1 MSLSKKPVSTAAL
14 LAACISTPAMA
25 YSYTGVGNVG
35 GWDDINGSTTTTA
48 VLDESDYTID
58 ASFSAVDSALRNTF
72 ATWDAVASAQN
83 LNFNMLADNGGNYD
97 ALDTYPS
104 VDPGANYTYANI
116 TMGGWDS
123 ATWFSNSF
131 GSTNIL
137 AVSISGTIGGT
148 WVSDI
153 FFNDGYNWTTG
164 GSGGFDIE
172 TVMLHELGHSLGLG
186 HEDTNSSIM
195 ASVYGGVNRT
205 LEQDDID
212 GITSLYAGDGGGDGG
227 GGGNGK
233 GGGKPDKGDGGGG
246 GGGGGDNPNK
256 GKGKNKLTAND
267 FILEGIHFTYATLDG
282 GEADLVAVNSFASSL
297 SAVPEPTSLATL
309 ALGGLVLLRRRRR

>member
-1 MSLSKKPVSTAAL
+1 MSLPNKPLSTAAL

-25 YSYTGVGNVG
+25 YTYTGAGIAG
-35 GWDDINGSTTTTA
+35 GWDDITGSTTTTA
-48 VLDESDYTID
+48 VLDASDYTSD

-83 LNFNMLADNGGNYD
+83 LNFNLLADNGGNYD
-97 ALDTYPS
+97 AFDAYPS
-104 VDPGANYTYANI
+104 ADGSSNYTYANI

-164 GSGGFDIE
+164 GSGGIDIE

-195 ASVYGGVNRT
+195 ASVYAGVNRT

-212 GITSLYAGDGGGDGG
+212 GITSLYAGDGGG
-227 GGGNGK
+227 GGNGR
-233 GGGKPDKGDGGGG
+233 GGGKPDKGDGGG

-267 FILEGIHFTYATLDG
+267 FLLDSIHFTYASLDG
-282 GEADLVAVNSFASSL
+282 DLADVQAVNAYVSSL
-297 SAVPEPTSLATL
+297 NTVPEPNSLAIL
-309 ALGGLVLLRRRRR
+309 GLGGLLLMRRRRK